1 MSNDAQFE
9 DGREV
14 PLNLGA
20 VDVEDLKVM
29 SSLIQDAVF
38 PITEMSWQRTRRSFA
53 LLLNR
58 FRWEDEGRSRHGAER
73 VQSVLAFDDV
83 LSVSSQGIQ
92 QTDCSLVLSL
102 LNLDFVSTDETSGS
116 IMLNLAGDGAI
127 RLDVE
132 TIAVTLKDVTQ
143 PYVAL
148 SGKEPRHFV

>member
-58 FRWEDEGRSRHGAER
+58 FRW
-73 VQSVLAFDDV
+73 
-83 LSVSSQGIQ
+83 
-92 QTDCSLVLSL
+92 
-102 LNLDFVSTDETSGS
+102 
-116 IMLNLAGDGAI
+116 
-127 RLDVE
+127 
-132 TIAVTLKDVTQ
+132 
-143 PYVAL
+143 
-148 SGKEPRHFV
+148 